1 MLADRRLDGLI
12 QRLNAR
18 YPGHRQLAEDAACHA
33 VVKIL
38 EQISSTE
45 IRSVGAY
52 LYQVADNHIR
62 RTLGGVV
69 PPLDIDDF
77 DPKAD
82 EPPDALEG
90 ADLLRLLKNAT
101 ALWNDNIRVV
111 TNLVLDHTF
120 LDDYDWMTAEDL
132 ADEASAILSE
142 EVSAASASMWK
153 SRGLTRLRELF
164 V

>member
-1 MLADRRLDGLI
+1 MLADRRFDGLI
-12 QRLNAR
+12 RRLNAK

-38 EQISSTE
+38 ERIASTE

-62 RTLGGVV
+62 KTLGGVI
-69 PPLDIDDF
+69 PELDIDDY
-77 DPKAD
+77 DPKDD
-82 EPPDALEG
+82 EIPDALEG
-90 ADLLRLLKNAT
+90 AELHRLLKRAT
-101 ALWNDNIRVV
+101 VGWNDNIRVV
-111 TNLVLDHTF
+111 TNLVMDHIF

-132 ADEASAILSE
+132 ADEASAILGE

-153 SRGLTRLRELF
+153 SRGLARLRELF
-164 V
+164 A